1 MTSDQSSLYGK
12 PRAKATKTQEIT
24 STSNLAFTS
33 QLSSLIAKGSGTTSH
48 GRPRPSKTGKS
59 DLFAKQ
65 NKGAEKRAAADLQ
78 QDDHH
83 VAKQVHKRSQDIG
96 TIDDATLNRSKQ
108 RMAKKVRMYEDMK
121 KGLHL
126 TGGDSD
132 EDGGDDYIS
141 RLRRRE
147 KAGLVDFDTK
157 WAEEER
163 KKAAGLEEEDDEDEN
178 DEDDNASTVSYEDEF
193 GRTRHGTRAEAARA
207 ARTIEEE
214 ENRDRADAERWRPA
228 RPQNLIYGE
237 AIQSEAFNPEANIAA
252 QMARLAAQRDLSPD
266 PEFAHYDA
274 DGEVRNRGTGFYAFS
289 RDEEER
295 KMQMEELE
303 KAREETELERQK
315 VAARA
320 AKRQADLADRRQ
332 QIEEM
337 RRRNTARRYSS
348 PLVSFE
354 WHPDAVVGLGPDA
367 AAVGPDGRVP
377 RDEVGRR
384 EGTSVLGDDLVVGV
398 AGDR

>member
-1 MTSDQSSLYGK
+1 MTSDQTSLYGK
-12 PRAKATKTQEIT
+12 PRAKTTKTQEIT

-33 QLSSLIAKGSGTTSH
+33 QLSSLIAQGSGTTSH

-78 QDDHH
+78 EDDHH
-83 VAKQVHKRSQDIG
+83 VSNQVHKRSQDIG

-126 TGGDSD
+126 AGGDSD
-132 EDGGDDYIS
+132 EDEGDDYIS

-163 KKAAGLEEEDDEDEN
+163 KKAASFEEEDKEEEDD
-178 DEDDNASTVSYEDEF
+178 DDASIISYEDEF
-193 GRTRHGTRAEAARA
+193 GRTRHGTRAEAART
-207 ARTIEEE
+207 ARIKEEE
-214 ENRDRADAERWRPA
+214 ENRGRATEERWRPS

-237 AIQSEAFNPEANIAA
+237 AIQSEAFNPDANVAA

-266 PEFAHYDA
+266 PEFAHYNADA
-274 DGEVRNRGTGFYAFS
+274 EVRNRGTGFYAFS

-295 KMQMEELE
+295 QKQMEELE
-303 KAREETELERQK
+303 KAREETELQRQK

-320 AKRQADLADRRQ
+320 AKRQADLENRRR

-337 RRRNTARRYSS
+337 RRRNIARRYPS
-348 PLVSFE
+348 PDPTPSL
-354 WHPDAVVGLGPDA
+354 
-367 AAVGPDGRVP
+367 
-377 RDEVGRR
+377 
-384 EGTSVLGDDLVVGV
+384 
-398 AGDR
+398 